1 METQPI
7 TTALV
12 LVPKLPLLSTLP
24 PAACMIA
31 AQSGTPP
38 VIESTNAVTRKHHKY
53 GPSKTNYLL
62 ACAGFKNNDG
72 TSEAAE
78 QGTFLHDIMDKI
90 LQHVVK
96 KNAATCLEQVAAWV
110 TKTYE
115 LADEEIDYIRFCCK
129 RCDVFIAKK
138 PTAIYTEID
147 VNVTGDDKK
156 ELNHGF
162 LDVLFVFGDTGIL
175 QDFKFGWEPVK
186 PATSNLQGQNYV
198 LGCFQKFRTLN
209 KIGVEFIQPKLNW
222 ISSALFHRS
231 QMAEIYER
239 LASVIRNAEFVQ
251 QHPEQAQDF
260 MAAGSYC
267 KYCARATV
275 CPVLANVRGKMVS
288 RYQDLPM
295 PPSFKGLELT
305 KPEDIALARYWCDLA
320 ETATKEIKH
329 RAFEIA
335 ELNGGSISCV
345 LPSGEVVAYAV
356 QEKNSD
362 RSLGSAIE
370 VAEALKE
377 VCSSEEILGAAELA
391 IGKLETIVKNAMVEL
406 AKARGEK
413 LTKKAAWEQIQSTL
427 EAHGLLTRA
436 DTKIRFLK
444 QQKTTKQIENKQ

>member
-1 METQPI
+1 MKPQENAADVSS
-7 TTALV
+7 ALV
-12 LVPKLPLLSTLP
+12 TTTSATPQPT
-24 PAACMIA
+24 AA
-31 AQSGTPP
+31 
-38 VIESTNAVTRKHHKY
+38 TRLHHKF
-53 GPSKTNYLL
+53 GASKLNYLL
-62 ACAGFKNNDG
+62 ACAAFKSNDG
-72 TSEAAE
+72 TSDASE
-78 QGTFLHDIMDKI
+78 QGTFLHDIMDKV
-90 LQHVVK
+90 LQNVVTK
-96 KNAATCLEQVAAWV
+96 KALFCLEQMNGWV
-110 TKTYE
+110 IKTYE
-115 LADEEIDYIRFCCK
+115 LTDEEIDYLRFCCR
-129 RCDVFIAKK
+129 RCDIFIAKK
-138 PTAIYTEID
+138 PSEIHTEIN
-147 VNVTGDDKK
+147 VNVVGEDRK
-156 ELNHGF
+156 EMNHGY
-162 LDVLFVFGDTGIL
+162 LDVLFIFGDTGIL

-186 PATSNLQGQNYV
+186 PANINLQGKNYT
-198 LGCFQKFRTLN
+198 LGCFQKFTKLN

-231 QMAEIYER
+231 QMQELFDE
-239 LASVIRNAEFVQ
+239 LNSVIQNAKFVQ
-251 QHPEQAQDF
+251 TNPDQAQAM
-260 MAAGSYC
+260 MAPGSYC